1 MYFYLPLYTIII
13 CITYIC
19 IVAVTHIRLLAEIHE
34 IFSYKSTPGILMEGN
49 SWSSISSIVITAR
62 FVFHFSE
69 LVFFSVHFVN
79 HIVSVQ
85 MGCNRNSTLLQKL
98 EYYFDKE

>member
-1 MYFYLPLYTIII
+1 MYFYLQLYTIII
-13 CITYIC
+13 CIKCIC
-19 IVAVTHIRLLAEIHE
+19 IVAVTHIRLLAEVHE
-34 IFSYKSTPGILMEGN
+34 ISSYESTPGILMEGN

-79 HIVSVQ
+79 HIVTVQ
-85 MGCNRNSTLLQKL
+85 MRCNRNSVLFHKL